1 MIDLGKKHE
10 STGLAEP
17 SVSSE
22 KNKVY
27 YPTVYISDKDLGL
40 GEEDVG
46 KEMMATVKIK
56 VRGVSMNKREGDKK
70 SHSIDLDLLSIELG
84 KPIKGKTGNAAQDT
98 IEEALEEQAT
108 KKGK

>member
-1 MIDLGKKHE
+1 MVDLGKKHDN
-10 STGLAEP
+10 TGGPVEATK
-17 SVSSE
+17 SE
-22 KNKVY
+22 NKVY

-46 KEMMATVKIK
+46 KEMMATVKVK

-70 SHSIDLDLLSIELG
+70 SHSIDLDILSIDLG
-84 KPIKGKTGNAAQDT
+84 KPMKSKTGNATQDA
-98 IEEALEEQAT
+98 IEEGLEEQKV

>member
-1 MIDLGKKHE
+1 MIDLGKKSE
-10 STGLAEP
+10 CTAEVAP
-17 SVSSE
+17 SSPE

-46 KEMMATVKIK
+46 KEMMATIKVK

-70 SHSIDLDLLSIELG
+70 SHSIDLDILSIELG
-84 KPIKGKTGNAAQDT
+84 KPMKSKTGDGTQDV
-98 IEEALEEQAT
+98 IEEALEEQKT